1 MTVGVCVCLCV
12 YVCVVVVVGMDQPVP
27 TANGPGLQKGS
38 RDPFS
43 PLSGGLGSPFY
54 TLEIVGEKI

>member
-1 MTVGVCVCLCV
+1 MYIVC
-12 YVCVVVVVGMDQPVP
+12 VCVVVVIVVGMDQPVP
-27 TANGPGLQKGS
+27 TANGPGLQEGS

-54 TLEIVGEKI
+54 TLGIVGEKFWKDM